1 MTRRSDSISVRHLL
15 SECWRRSKV
24 DLRARAQVPKHTDRA
39 SVLIFSGET
48 RMPSVKVSANMNDH
62 ARTNNPVRMAI
73 DDENKDFMA
82 LMGS

>member
-1 MTRRSDSISVRHLL
+1 MLATIKSGASGARSGSQTYWPGLKLTV
-15 SECWRRSKV
+15 
-24 DLRARAQVPKHTDRA
+24 
-39 SVLIFSGET
+39 SGET

-82 LMGS
+82 LTGS